1 MKHEDKLISIWE
13 DFCKQQNLPNVSADE
28 IESIEINDSEIK
40 SRYPE
45 RRKENNSTFMEISQE
60 AKDFARAYV
69 KVWCY
74 FQNDGF

>member
-40 SRYPE
+40 SRYP
-45 RRKENNSTFMEISQE
+45 
-60 AKDFARAYV
+60 
-69 KVWCY
+69 
-74 FQNDGF
+74 